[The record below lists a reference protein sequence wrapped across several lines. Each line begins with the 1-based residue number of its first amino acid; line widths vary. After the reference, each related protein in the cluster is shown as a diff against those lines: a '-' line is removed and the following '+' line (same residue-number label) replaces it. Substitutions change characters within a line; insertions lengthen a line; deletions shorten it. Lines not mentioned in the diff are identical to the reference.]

1 MTFCAKT
8 LYMGETEA
16 DPEREGKKGGKTTV
30 GQRQAETKYQ
40 RNKDEMTSEG
50 DKEKEREERRAGKG
64 TLALE
69 VQRLRGRM
77 RDPQ

>member
-1 MTFCAKT
+1 M
-8 LYMGETEA
+8 
-16 DPEREGKKGGKTTV
+16 R
-30 GQRQAETKYQ
+30 R
-40 RNKDEMTSEG
+40 EG

-77 RDPQ
+77 RDPQGAPDKKVDVESIKYLSKAVVFNRECVQ

>member
-1 MTFCAKT
+1 MTR
-8 LYMGETEA
+8 
-16 DPEREGKKGGKTTV
+16 D
-30 GQRQAETKYQ
+30 
-40 RNKDEMTSEG
+40 G

-77 RDPQ
+77 RDPQGAPDSLGI